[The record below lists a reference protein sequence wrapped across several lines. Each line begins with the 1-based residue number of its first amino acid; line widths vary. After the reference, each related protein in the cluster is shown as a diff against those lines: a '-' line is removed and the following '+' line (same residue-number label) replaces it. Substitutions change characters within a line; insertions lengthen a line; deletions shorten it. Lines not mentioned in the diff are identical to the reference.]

1 MEIISLLDAIEQRHS
16 VRRYKDI
23 PLSEECRKLLQDK
36 IREINSQSGLHFQL
50 VCDEKKAFSGLPAY
64 GKFSG
69 VNAYIVAAG
78 KKSPTLD
85 EQIGYY
91 GEALVLFAQS
101 IGLNSCW
108 AGVSYTKIK
117 DTYIL
122 EKDEKIACYIA
133 IGYGETAGIQHKGKA
148 LEEICDLKESSP
160 EWYKKGVKAAQL
172 APTAVNQ
179 QKFYIEY
186 LGLKDGASLPQ
197 VKFNK
202 GHSLIGYTQMDC
214 GIARYHFELGASG
227 GDLNNLP
234 FKYSE
239 E

>member
-1 MEIISLLDAIEQRHS
+1 MITLLEAIDQRHS
-16 VRRYKDI
+16 VRHYKDI

-36 IREINSQSGLHFQL
+36 IQEINSQSGLHFQL

-78 KKSPTLD
+78 KKAPDLD

-133 IGYGETAGIQHKGKA
+133 IGYGETPGIQHKSKA
-148 LEEICDLKESSP
+148 FGIREVWINGHRVLSNGELDTQALKSSGHALRRTKAES
-160 EWYKKGVKAAQL
+160 
-172 APTAVNQ
+172 
-179 QKFYIEY
+179 
-186 LGLKDGASLPQ
+186 
-197 VKFNK
+197 
-202 GHSLIGYTQMDC
+202 
-214 GIARYHFELGASG
+214 
-227 GDLNNLP
+227 
-234 FKYSE
+234 
-239 E
+239 